1 MSDRLEHTNSGVR
14 KKGDIE
20 DIAEFAR
27 EVEDLM
33 EDEDVDEESVD
44 EFQKWRPREEDTE
57 DDIRERTVETAS
69 IGETKSEEK
78 TNGVKEDIA
87 RAGKA
92 AKKAGRKI
100 EQGENPEK
108 EAEKASKR
116 FLRPLNSL
124 SAKMVRN
131 LEKKI
136 YSSMTKF
143 NPYFFDSKEFSA
155 DLKKQEDG
163 LYAMN
168 INISDE
174 SRRNS
179 LKGNFGE

>member
-1 MSDRLEHTNSGVR
+1 MPERLEHTNSGVR

-27 EVEDLM
+27 EVEEVM

-44 EFQKWRPREEDTE
+44 EFQRWRPREEDTE

-69 IGETKSEEK
+69 IDETESEEK
-78 TNGVKEDIA
+78 TDGVKEDIS

-92 AKKAGRKI
+92 AKQAGKKL
-100 EQGENPEK
+100 ENGENPEK

-116 FLRPLNSL
+116 ILRPLNSL
-124 SAKMVRN
+124 SARMVRS

-155 DLKKQEDG
+155 DLKKQENGD
-163 LYAMN
+163 YAMN
-168 INISDE
+168 INIPDE
-174 SRRNS
+174 GRRNS
-179 LKGNFGE
+179 LKGKFEE